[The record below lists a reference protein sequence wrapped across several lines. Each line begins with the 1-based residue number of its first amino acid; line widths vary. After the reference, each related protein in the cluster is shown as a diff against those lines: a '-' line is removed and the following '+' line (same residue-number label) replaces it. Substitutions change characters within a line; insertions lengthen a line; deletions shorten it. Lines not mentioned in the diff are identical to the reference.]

1 MTNLTEAYQQ
11 NEGLIHLVTRQ
22 CYGWVKSLGLL
33 MDYND
38 VLQEVSVVFLQAQAS
53 FDESR
58 GLKFS
63 AYFTRAAI
71 NEIRKVIGSHN
82 GMKRMNAAERE
93 ALKAKRERNKE
104 LAAAGEAQESLHMGG
119 LETIAFGD
127 LTLPDGSDFESTLV
141 DEGDTPEQ
149 LLERRQE
156 WEALHANLSP
166 VASLIAKWL
175 MEPPPELLRE
185 LEAQRAHVAL
195 CVAQGER
202 KRITYYE
209 VCVAEIGKLLRLS
222 GVPKEKVVLATA
234 ELERVAANWR

>member
-1 MTNLTEAYQQ
+1 MTNLTEAYRQ

-22 CYGWVKSLGLL
+22 CYGWVRSLGLS

-53 FDESR
+53 FDEGR

-71 NEIRKVIGSHN
+71 NEIRRVIGSHT
-82 GMKRMNAAERE
+82 GMKRLNMTERE
-93 ALKAKRERNKE
+93 ALKAKQARNKV
-104 LAAAGEAQESLHMGG
+104 LAAAGEATESVYSG
-119 LETIAFGD
+119 LDMVSFAD
-127 LTLPDGSDFESTLV
+127 LTQPDGSDFESTIA
-141 DEGDTPEQ
+141 DDGETPEQ
-149 LLERRQE
+149 ILERRQE
-156 WEALHANLSP
+156 WEALHASLSP

-175 MEPPPELLRE
+175 IDPPEELLRE
-185 LEAQRAHVAL
+185 LEAHRAHVEL
-195 CVAQGER
+195 CLELGER
-202 KRITYYE
+202 KRTAYYE

-234 ELERVAANWR
+234 ELERAAANWR